1 MTGAAPSMFSG
12 AHRASAA
19 GDDVDFYPT
28 QPWGA
33 RAGGELIRRFDPAAR
48 TVWECACGAGHM
60 VHGLRDYFERVF
72 ASDACLYDRNRI
84 HDFTGDEPAPFEADW
99 IATNAPFS
107 DIDGFIARAWA
118 LARRGVA
125 ILGPARTLEGVGRH
139 PLMYGPAGGLPPLTV
154 FAPFSERLPMHR
166 GVYDPDR
173 GTAAN
178 YAWFLFLKPV
188 LRPRRFLA
196 RVPDG
201 QGGVILRPA
210 VVDIPPGT
218 RTRLFRRSDL
228 AYAVDGAARTVLA
241 RLKAEGMALSL
252 ASLEL
257 LGDVAASGGATGVT
271 PLRGR
276 FDAGRLATL
285 KAMGLLEHAPELK
298 GDLGDRRFRPSADGR
313 AVLRE
318 WGGAYG

>member
-1 MTGAAPSMFSG
+1 MTVAPTMFSG
-12 AHRASAA
+12 AHRASAV

-33 RAGGELIRRFDPAAR
+33 RAGGELIRRFDPVAR

-60 VHGLRDYFERVF
+60 VHGLRDYFDTVF

-84 HDFTGDEPAPFEADW
+84 HNFTGPEPAPFQADW

-107 DIDGFIARAWA
+107 DIDGFIVRAWA
-118 LARRGVA
+118 QARRGVA
-125 ILGPARTLEGVGRH
+125 ILGPARTLEGIGRH
-139 PLMYGPAGGLPPLTV
+139 PLMYGEVGTVPPLTV

-188 LRPRRFLA
+188 LRPRRFMA

-201 QGGVILRPA
+201 EGGMMMRPA
-210 VVDIPPGT
+210 VVDIPPRT

-228 AYAVDGAARTVLA
+228 AFAVDGASRAVMA
-241 RLKAEGMALSL
+241 RLKAEGSVLTPSRIQLL
-252 ASLEL
+252 AS
-257 LGDVAASGGATGVT
+257 VAKAGGARGVT
-271 PLRGR
+271 PLYGT
-276 FDAGRLATL
+276 FDAGLLATL
-285 KAMGLLEHAPELK
+285 KGMGLLEHAPEIK

-313 AVLRE
+313 AVLTE
-318 WGGAYG
+318 WGGGV